1 MQCSVQR
8 STRKRTRH
16 GIGGTFLALA
26 LIGGSAASATA
37 QVEVGSDAPDIQ
49 VGEWFNHEKVA
60 LPSLRGRVVA
70 YTFVRV
76 EDTECLYWLEVWEK
90 LRQEFAL
97 QPVTFL
103 AITNEPPAKV
113 KDAIEVEEIRA
124 AILTD
129 PGDAAPRAF
138 GVQIFPSV
146 AVVDTRGK
154 VAYNGKVDA
163 PQQMRDAIN
172 ESLRFARPFPKMPKS
187 GKAVTRFLDKW
198 QLDKALPAVDKA
210 LKNKRISDA
219 DRQLL
224 GDTRSLITQLGQD
237 LHSAAQRAIK
247 DEDWPLAVTALTR
260 LTSEHKGSEP
270 AAAAATLLAELK
282 ARTEVQE
289 EVNASIQY
297 AKGERFERDKNW
309 KQAHRTYVS
318 LAKQF
323 PETQA
328 GKKGAGLAEFL
339 KGRAN

>member
-8 STRKRTRH
+8 STLDRTRH
-16 GIGGTFLALA
+16 GIGGAFLALA
-26 LIGGSAASATA
+26 LIGGATASATA

-49 VGEWFNHEKVA
+49 VGEWFNHEKIA
-60 LPSLRGRVVA
+60 LASLRGRVVA

-76 EDTECLYWLEVWEK
+76 EDTDCLYWLEVWEK

-124 AILTD
+124 ALLTD

-172 ESLRFARPFPKMPKS
+172 ESLRFARPFPEMPKS
-187 GKAVTRFLDKW
+187 GRAVSRYLDKW

-210 LKNKRISDA
+210 LKNKRIQDA

-224 GDTRSLITQLGQD
+224 ADTRSLIIQLGRD
-237 LHSAAQRAIK
+237 LLLTAKQAI
-247 DEDWPLAVTALTR
+247 ENENWPLAVAALSR
-260 LTSEHKGSEP
+260 LTEEHKGSEP
-270 AAAAATLLAELK
+270 ATAAASLMAELK
-282 ARTEVQE
+282 AREEIQE
-289 EVNASIQY
+289 EVSAALQY
-297 AKGERFERDKNW
+297 AKGERFEREQNW
-309 KQAHRTYVS
+309 KQAHRTYES

-328 GKKGAGLAEFL
+328 GQKGAGLAEFL
-339 KGRAN
+339 KGRVN